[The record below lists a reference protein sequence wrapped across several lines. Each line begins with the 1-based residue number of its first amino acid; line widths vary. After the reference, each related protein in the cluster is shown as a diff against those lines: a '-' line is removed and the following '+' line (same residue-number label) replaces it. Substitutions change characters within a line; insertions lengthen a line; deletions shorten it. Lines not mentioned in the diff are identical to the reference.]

1 MKPIRQDPARAR
13 QIEIAL
19 RVKRLEANHIVPDI
33 KALEL
38 QLAPRILLLEQA
50 IRKFDETYVW
60 DLSYPYLKLVY
71 MERNCFDTRCFE
83 KWNPHGPTPEPS
95 RDELK
100 THFLNQRQLYNYH
113 QKLRKTGH
121 EYKDALR
128 ELDYWDSKFGP
139 LKSTPGFKL

>member
-1 MKPIRQDPARAR
+1 MKPTRQDPARAR

-19 RVKRLEANHIVPDI
+19 RVKRLESDHIVTDI

-38 QLAPRILLLEQA
+38 QLAPKILQLEQA

-60 DLSYPYLKLVY
+60 DLSYPYLKIVNI
-71 MERNCFDTRCFE
+71 ERNCFDTLCFK
-83 KWNPHGPTPEPS
+83 KWNPHGPTPEPT
-95 RDELK
+95 RAELK

-113 QKLRKTGH
+113 QKLRETGH
-121 EYKDALR
+121 EYKDAVR
-128 ELDYWDSKFGP
+128 ELNYWNSKFGP